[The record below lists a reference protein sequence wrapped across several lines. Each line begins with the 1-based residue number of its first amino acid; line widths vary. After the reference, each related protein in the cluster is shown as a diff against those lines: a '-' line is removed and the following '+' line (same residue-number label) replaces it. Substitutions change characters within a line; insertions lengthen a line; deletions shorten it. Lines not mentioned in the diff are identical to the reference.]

1 MKISGNFYKLNMG
14 IAGIAAGTLMLFP
27 KEIKAQ
33 SVISSEK
40 QSEDVF
46 EKVSEISPQGST
58 GKTILLNAPSPD
70 IEIMGVMRTAAIV
83 VDLSKNILYKYDE
96 FGNAQK
102 AYLVASGKKSS
113 PTDEG
118 IRVVTDIEKYPYR
131 SAPPSTKR
139 RKKPWDYG
147 PRIICLETIDPQT
160 GVKGKTGEFI
170 HGNNNPNSLGKYAS
184 LGCIRMD
191 NEVIKELSTQVKKGD
206 IVILKRNSDL

>member
-1 MKISGNFYKLNMG
+1 MKISGNFYKLNMC

-118 IRVVTDIEKYPYR
+118 IRVVTHIEKYPYR

>member
-118 IRVVTDIEKYPYR
+118 IRVVTHIEKYPYR

>member
-1 MKISGNFYKLNMG
+1 MG

-118 IRVVTDIEKYPYR
+118 IRVVTHIEKYPYR

>member
-1 MKISGNFYKLNMG
+1 MG

-118 IRVVTDIEKYPYR
+118 IRVVTHIEKYPYR

-139 RKKPWDYG
+139 RKKTMGLWTKNYM
-147 PRIICLETIDPQT
+147 
-160 GVKGKTGEFI
+160 
-170 HGNNNPNSLGKYAS
+170 S
-184 LGCIRMD
+184 
-191 NEVIKELSTQVKKGD
+191 
-206 IVILKRNSDL
+206 

>member
-40 QSEDVF
+40 QTEDVF

-118 IRVVTDIEKYPYR
+118 IRVVTHIEKYPYR

>member
-1 MKISGNFYKLNMG
+1 MG

-118 IRVVTDIEKYPYR
+118 IRVVTHIEKYPYR

-147 PRIICLETIDPQT
+147 PRIISVSYTHLRAHET
-160 GVKGKTGEFI
+160 KKTGEFI

>member
-118 IRVVTDIEKYPYR
+118 IRVVTHIEKYPYS

>member
-1 MKISGNFYKLNMG
+1 MG

-118 IRVVTDIEKYPYR
+118 IRVVTHIEKYPYR

-160 GVKGKTGEFI
+160 GVKGKNGEFI

>member
-1 MKISGNFYKLNMG
+1 MG

-40 QSEDVF
+40 QTEDVF

-118 IRVVTDIEKYPYR
+118 IRVVTHIEKYPYR

>member
-1 MKISGNFYKLNMG
+1 MKISGNFYKLNMV

-118 IRVVTDIEKYPYR
+118 IRVVTHIEKYPYR